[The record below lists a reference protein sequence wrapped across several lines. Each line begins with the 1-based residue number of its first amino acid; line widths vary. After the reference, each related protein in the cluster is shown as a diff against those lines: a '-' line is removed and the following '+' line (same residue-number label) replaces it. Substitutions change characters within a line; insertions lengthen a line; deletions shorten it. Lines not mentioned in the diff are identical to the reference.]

1 MLSLQV
7 LSDTTDGKR
16 YIDFYN
22 VSEYPYL
29 AVVDPR
35 TGECMRT
42 YKNIT
47 IDSLSAGLNDI
58 LSNHASPESN
68 PEDRIN
74 VDQWNNYCS
83 SQSSKEAVTLA
94 N

>member
-1 MLSLQV
+1 
-7 LSDTTDGKR
+7 
-16 YIDFYN
+16 
-22 VSEYPYL
+22 
-29 AVVDPR
+29 
-35 TGECMRT
+35 MRT

-74 VDQWNNYCS
+74 VDQWNSYCS
-83 SQSSKEAVTLA
+83 SQSSKAPVNFTNYLHIFHVTCL
-94 N
+94 NDLKQ